1 MVVSVASGKGGTG
14 KTTVATS
21 LALSLAD
28 VRFLDCDVEEPNAH
42 LLIEPVIEERK
53 YVYLPVP
60 DVDEQLCDLCGRCRE
75 VCRYNAIAV
84 LRDTV
89 LVFHELCHGCGSCSY
104 FCPQG
109 AIREKNREMGFV
121 ERGQRNELEFVHG
134 NLKVGTPMPTP
145 VIKAVK
151 RYIDEEKVNIIDA
164 PPGTSCPVVES
175 VKGSDY
181 CILVTE
187 PTPFGLH
194 DLTLAVDVLRRLTIP
209 FGIVINRSDIGD
221 ERTMNYCR
229 REQVPVLM
237 QIPFKREIASAYSRG
252 VPLVEAVPEYEKR
265 FRALFRRIV
274 KTIQPSSRMSER
286 LPR

>member
-1 MVVSVASGKGGTG
+1 
-14 KTTVATS
+14 
-21 LALSLAD
+21 
-28 VRFLDCDVEEPNAH
+28 
-42 LLIEPVIEERK
+42 
-53 YVYLPVP
+53 
-60 DVDEQLCDLCGRCRE
+60 
-75 VCRYNAIAV
+75 
-84 LRDTV
+84 
-89 LVFHELCHGCGSCSY
+89 
-104 FCPQG
+104 
-109 AIREKNREMGFV
+109 
-121 ERGQRNELEFVHG
+121 
-134 NLKVGTPMPTP
+134 MPTP

-175 VKGSDY
+175 VKSSDY